1 MKPLSILVID
11 DDEIQRIKF
20 KKVCKETSLES
31 IIFEAENGKEAL
43 TILENERTS
52 FDLIISDLNM
62 PVMNG
67 FEFLIQLK
75 RNIKFKNI
83 PVVIMSTSKNSE
95 DLKRS
100 YKLGIC
106 GYFTKPF
113 EYKEY
118 AKKVIT
124 LLDYWKKCEIN
135 PT

>member
-11 DDEIQRIKF
+11 DDEIQRLKF
-20 KKVCKETSLES
+20 KRVCKETNLDS
-31 IIFEAENGKEAL
+31 IIFEAENGQDAL
-43 TILENERTS
+43 TILVNEKTP

-67 FEFLIQLK
+67 FDFLIQLK
-75 RNIKFKNI
+75 RNIKLKHI

-100 YKLGIC
+100 YKLGVC

-118 AKKVIT
+118 ANNVIT
-124 LLDYWKKCEIN
+124 LLEYWKKCKII
-135 PT
+135 PA